1 MGQLSNECRPQPKLV
16 VADDD
21 PAIRRLIGSILK
33 REGYEVCLA
42 ADGAEAIAM
51 THEALPDLV
60 ILDYMMPDL
69 DGARVAAVLK
79 AADLTCD
86 IPILLLSAMDEAFVE
101 GETPWDYRAEKPFTP
116 SQLKARIAE
125 ILDTVPKR
133 VHEESRVESREEAVN
148 VSDIARPMRDGYAEA
163 LRNTVAE
170 MEVELDRAVEK
181 RARTAVLE
189 SVRRRF
195 HQIRG
200 SAATFGF
207 PGIGDVA
214 AEAETLVRE
223 WLGGIDDNTEL
234 DLEHIRS
241 ALARISD
248 LLTRCDT
255 PHSVVLENDN
265 QRACRRGKSEEQRG
279 RGRVLL
285 LHSDDS
291 YTASVVEAA
300 ATLGYEVESHSS
312 PAVIVERLRA
322 GDYEIVTIGGE
333 PAQQEDCDW
342 VGAIQ
347 RESGNAAI
355 VLVGGKGATEHRVTA
370 ARAGVDRYLS
380 GTPSPA
386 HLASEWEDLSAAAT
400 ARVGRVMVVDDDP
413 TVLEFVEAN
422 LRELGCEV
430 ICLSDAVEVFETL
443 EAARP
448 DLLLL
453 DVDMPAAN
461 GLEVTR
467 AIRASERWHALPI
480 VIQTAHTSPEYR
492 LKAFESGADDFIT
505 KPILEEELSARVLG
519 RLERERAKQ
528 DLTQRDPVT
537 GLLSAPAFREAV
549 TTMLSR
555 GDVVIATMELQGF
568 ERLVSRHGV
577 NAADTALDA
586 VAQTVRA
593 GFRSSRDIVARV
605 APHILAVAVSGATTD
620 EVAVRVDGALH
631 QLEQDERLSPSG
643 IGADAIALEASV
655 VGAGAGDTVARA
667 LDRSLGRGRPAQRCR
682 LRVEQ
687 RDTAV
692 CSSQVY
698 VVEDDPSLR
707 EMLVFALQSAGYEVT
722 AFGSGH
728 DALGMLSRLEVP
740 AGVKPLLLLDVE
752 IPGVDGFEI
761 LEELVAKRPG
771 VFRVVMLTA
780 NDGARERMRAVR
792 AGADDFIAK
801 PLRIADLVNK
811 LGQVSRQSEAVA

>member
-1 MGQLSNECRPQPKLV
+1 MGQLSNECRPQAKLV

-101 GETPWDYRAEKPFTP
+101 GDTPWDYRAEKPFTP
-116 SQLKARIAE
+116 SQLKAKIAE
-125 ILDTVPKR
+125 ILQTVPT
-133 VHEESRVESREEAVN
+133 HLPEQPREETVE
-148 VSDIARPMRDGYAEA
+148 VTDIARPMRDGYAEA

-214 AEAETLVRE
+214 ADAETLVRE
-223 WLGGIDDNTEL
+223 WLGGIDDNAEL
-234 DLEHIRS
+234 DLEHIRA
-241 ALARISD
+241 ALGRITE
-248 LLTRCDT
+248 LLIRCDS
-255 PHSVVLENDN
+255 PHSVVLEQDKRT
-265 QRACRRGKSEEQRG
+265 QRRAHSEEQRG

-285 LHSDDS
+285 LHTDDS
-291 YTASVVEAA
+291 YSASVVEAA
-300 ATLGYEVESHSS
+300 ATLGYEVETHSS
-312 PAVIVERLRA
+312 PAAIVERLRA

-355 VLVGGKGATEHRVTA
+355 VLVGGEGATEHRVTA
-370 ARAGVDRYLS
+370 ARAGVDRYLA

-386 HLASEWEDLSAAAT
+386 QLAGEWEDLSAAAT

-422 LRELGCEV
+422 LRGFGCEV
-430 ICLSDAVEVFETL
+430 ISLCDAVGVFETL
-443 EAARP
+443 ETARP

-453 DVDMPAAN
+453 DVDMPSAN

-467 AIRASERWHALPI
+467 AIRASERWNALPI

-537 GLLSAPAFREAV
+537 GLLSAAAFHEAAAN
-549 TTMLSR
+549 MLSR
-555 GDVVIATMELQGF
+555 GGVAIATLELQGL

-577 NAADTALDA
+577 ESADAALDA
-586 VAQTVRA
+586 VAQSVRA
-593 GFRSSRDIVARV
+593 SFRSSRDLVARV
-605 APHILAVAVSGATTD
+605 APHIIAVAVADATTD

-643 IGADAIALEASV
+643 IGADAVVLEASV
-655 VGAGAGDTVARA
+655 VGAAAGDTVARV
-667 LDRSLGRGRPAQRCR
+667 LDRAQGRGRPAQRCR

-687 RDTAV
+687 RDAAV

-722 AFGSGH
+722 AFESGH

-740 AGVKPLLLLDVE
+740 AGGNPLLLLDVE
-752 IPGVDGFEI
+752 IPGIDGFEI
-761 LEELVAKRPG
+761 LEELAAKRPG

-801 PLRIADLVNK
+801 PLRITDLVNK
-811 LGQVSRQSEAVA
+811 LGRVSRQAEAVA